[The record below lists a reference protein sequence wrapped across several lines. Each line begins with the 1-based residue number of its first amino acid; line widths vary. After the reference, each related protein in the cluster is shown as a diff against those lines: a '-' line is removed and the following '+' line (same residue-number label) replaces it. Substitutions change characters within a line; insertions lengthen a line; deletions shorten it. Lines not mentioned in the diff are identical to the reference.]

1 MKNAQPTTTTAVNND
16 NMADDDTSTAPPPSP
31 KKPKLEGIVELQK
44 ERALA
49 LWEKTVASGSVPN
62 DVDESVRAHL
72 DKRKVLPIFHTL
84 VRGGGSP
91 FPFESHSH
99 ELSHVNPK
107 KGSAIPKRKDGNA
120 IPELSIDEP
129 SLDDFFSNE
138 VEHGAQ
144 DHAEPGMEVRLEKA
158 EPRVQDGPRTWEFS
172 KQQTENAVAL
182 VAFAATMIGLPP

>member
-1 MKNAQPTTTTAVNND
+1 LYTISLELRLPLSAGRATVAIT
-16 NMADDDTSTAPPPSP
+16 NMAEENDSPTAAPPSP
-31 KKPKLEGIVELQK
+31 KKPKLENKVELQK

-72 DKRKVLPIFHTL
+72 DKGEVLPIFHTM

-107 KGSAIPKRKDGNA
+107 KGSAIPKRKDGNNE
-120 IPELSIDEP
+120 IPELDLDDP
-129 SLDDFFSNE
+129 SLDVFSLIVQRNIKCKIMR
-138 VEHGAQ
+138 
-144 DHAEPGMEVRLEKA
+144 DLEGKIMWNLWRRKRNL
-158 EPRVQDGPRTWEFS
+158 ECVM
-172 KQQTENAVAL
+172 AL
-182 VAFAATMIGLPP
+182 ESGILV